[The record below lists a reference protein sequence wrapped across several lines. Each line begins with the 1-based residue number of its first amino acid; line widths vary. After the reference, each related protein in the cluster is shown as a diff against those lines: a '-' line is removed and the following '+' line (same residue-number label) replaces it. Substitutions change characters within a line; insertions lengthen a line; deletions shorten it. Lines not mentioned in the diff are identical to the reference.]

1 MPPAKRRRLD
11 EPATFVQPAITAASS
26 VNPETSTGVHDAS
39 ISKPSDISV
48 PLVSPTKAL
57 NAVPL
62 VKKESPEATLPPSS
76 QIARQPSLVNQGTY
90 RIHPVPSKYRLQTT
104 DSAKL
109 RERWKKEQAELLQQR
124 GTKARIKV
132 VRTKLL

>member
-11 EPATFVQPAITAASS
+11 EHVTLVQPPITTASS
-26 VNPETSTGVHDAS
+26 VKPEASAGVHATS
-39 ISKPSDISV
+39 ISKPSDISI
-48 PLVSPTKAL
+48 PPTKAL

-62 VKKESPEATLPPSS
+62 VKKESQEATLPPSS
-76 QIARQPSLVNQGTY
+76 QIARKPSLVTQGTY
-90 RIHPVPSKYRLQTT
+90 RIHPVPSKYRLQTA

-124 GTKARIKV
+124 GMKARIKV